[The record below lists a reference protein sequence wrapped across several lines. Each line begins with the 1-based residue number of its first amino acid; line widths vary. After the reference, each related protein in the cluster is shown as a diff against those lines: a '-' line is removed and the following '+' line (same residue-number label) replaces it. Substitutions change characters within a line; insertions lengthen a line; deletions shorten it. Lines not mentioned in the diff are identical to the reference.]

1 MYVHTHLGF
10 GDGTSGPCRLL
21 PENEEQEAS
30 LSRSY
35 SSPGLRS
42 QQLWNALPAPA
53 PKGSRHTHPLPSHL
67 LWPASNVEENLK
79 RSFVFSCSFLLKAPV
94 QYLTLKF
101 DYCYYLRLF
110 SRLTL
115 TAKWQIIPGQQSM
128 CKRDKGTMFVSDL
141 LSYRKLLTQQKIM
154 ATLMIRASL
163 MNWGRTHGIPWIEAH
178 KLRTMLHHSKHL
190 VSSQTFWLLILEGQ
204 NATYPSWGTPNHQE
218 NLIGYYTTLPGYQAT
233 R

>member
-21 PENEEQEAS
+21 PENEEQKAS

-67 LWPASNVEENLK
+67 LWPASNTEENLK

-94 QYLTLKF
+94 QYLILK
-101 DYCYYLRLF
+101 
-110 SRLTL
+110 
-115 TAKWQIIPGQQSM
+115 I
-128 CKRDKGTMFVSDL
+128 
-141 LSYRKLLTQQKIM
+141 
-154 ATLMIRASL
+154 
-163 MNWGRTHGIPWIEAH
+163 
-178 KLRTMLHHSKHL
+178 
-190 VSSQTFWLLILEGQ
+190 WLLLLLKTIFSADPHGQ
-204 NATYPSWGTPNHQE
+204 VTNNPRATVNVQKGQRHNVCFRLALTGNSSLNGK
-218 NLIGYYTTLPGYQAT
+218 
-233 R
+233 